1 MQYAII
7 QLAGKQFKV
16 KAGDTITTDKL
27 DAEADKTITLTDILF
42 VGDDASDKELH
53 IGTPTVANASV
64 TLKVVEHGKGD
75 KIRVVKYKSKSR
87 YRKVQGHRQH
97 ETTLEVTGIKLK

>member
-7 QLAGKQFKV
+7 QLSGKQYKV
-16 KAGDTITTDKL
+16 SAGDTITTDRL
-27 DAEADKTITLTDILF
+27 DLESGKTMTVTDVLF
-42 VGDDASDKELH
+42 VGDTDAAT
-53 IGTPTVANASV
+53 TPTLGLPLVAGASV
-64 TLKVVEHGKGD
+64 GLKVVEHGRGD

-87 YRKVQGHRQH
+87 YRKVQGHKQH